1 MDLTR
6 DNKKL
11 ICDYTLLI
19 EINFNFKFLRI
30 LDMLKNKTLPIVLL
44 SIATAL
50 IGCKGPD
57 KYTASAETSSTNT
70 IEAKQAVANQ
80 IKTETFFAASFKD
93 FDRKSQPLN
102 QYQGKT
108 IVTYFWA
115 TWCKSCVA
123 EVPMLKALQEK
134 YIDKNV
140 VLVGI
145 AVDNTDKVKQFVKD
159 HDITYPMLIGG
170 DDALALSKD
179 LGNLVTGLPFMVMI
193 DKNGKFSAKFLG
205 ELKQEKLESKLNA
218 II

>member
-1 MDLTR
+1 M
-6 DNKKL
+6 KKKIFLSVTL
-11 ICDYTLLI
+11 I
-19 EINFNFKFLRI
+19 
-30 LDMLKNKTLPIVLL
+30 MIVLV
-44 SIATAL
+44 L
-50 IGCKGPD
+50 IGCKGHD
-57 KYTASAETSSTNT
+57 KNSASTETVVAPVAETTL
-70 IEAKQAVANQ
+70 EAKKAAADQ

-93 FDRKSQPLN
+93 FDRKLQPLN

-108 IVTYFWA
+108 ILTYFWA

-134 YIDKNV
+134 YKDKNV

-159 HDITYPMLIGG
+159 NQITYPILIGG

-193 DKNGKFSAKFLG
+193 DKQGKFAAKFLG
-205 ELKQEKLESKLNA
+205 ELNQEKLESKLKT

>member
-1 MDLTR
+1 M
-6 DNKKL
+6 
-11 ICDYTLLI
+11 I
-19 EINFNFKFLRI
+19 
-30 LDMLKNKTLPIVLL
+30 KNKTLNIMSLL
-44 SIATAL
+44 ITLAL
-50 IGCKGPD
+50 IGCKGSD
-57 KYTASAETSSTNT
+57 ENLVSAQPLSTT
-70 IEAKQAVANQ
+70 TLDAKKAAANL

-93 FDRKSQPLN
+93 LDRTQQPLN

-134 YIDKNV
+134 YKDKNV

-159 HDITYPMLIGG
+159 HDITYPILIGG

-193 DKNGKFSAKFLG
+193 DKNGNFAAKFLG

>member
-1 MDLTR
+1 
-6 DNKKL
+6 
-11 ICDYTLLI
+11 
-19 EINFNFKFLRI
+19 
-30 LDMLKNKTLPIVLL
+30 MLKNKILPILL
-44 SIATAL
+44 LLIITAL
-50 IGCKGPD
+50 IGCKGTD
-57 KYTASAETSSTNT
+57 KNTAAAKPASTNT

-93 FDRKSQPLN
+93 FDRTSQPLN

-134 YIDKNV
+134 YKDKNV

-159 HDITYPMLIGG
+159 HDITYPILIGG
-170 DDALALSKD
+170 DEALVLSKD

-193 DKNGKFSAKFLG
+193 DKNGKFAAKFLG

>member
-1 MDLTR
+1 MLKT
-6 DNKKL
+6 NTL
-11 ICDYTLLI
+11 SICTLLI
-19 EINFNFKFLRI
+19 A
-30 LDMLKNKTLPIVLL
+30 L
-44 SIATAL
+44 SL
-50 IGCKGPD
+50 IGCKGSENNTPSATS
-57 KYTASAETSSTNT
+57 KPTASAATK
-70 IEAKQAVANQ
+70 EAKKAEANQ

-93 FDRKSQPLN
+93 FDRISQPLS

-123 EVPMLKALQEK
+123 EVPMLKAMQEK
-134 YIDKNV
+134 YKDKNV
-140 VLVGI
+140 VLIGI

-159 HDITYPMLIGG
+159 HEITYPILIGG

-193 DKNGKFSAKFLG
+193 DKNGQFAAKFLG
-205 ELKQEKLESKLNA
+205 ELKQEKLESTLNT